1 MLRHIRDFLGV
12 VFQIREVQMPWEVC
26 FWESFRPNWELFAM
40 VFWKQVHKFEGGKL
54 EVCSNDSNMVDCGW

>member
-26 FWESFRPNWELFAM
+26 FWESFLRNWELFAM
-40 VFWKQVHKFEGGKL
+40 FFKSKFEGGKFGSL
-54 EVCSNDSNMVDCGW
+54 LTWF